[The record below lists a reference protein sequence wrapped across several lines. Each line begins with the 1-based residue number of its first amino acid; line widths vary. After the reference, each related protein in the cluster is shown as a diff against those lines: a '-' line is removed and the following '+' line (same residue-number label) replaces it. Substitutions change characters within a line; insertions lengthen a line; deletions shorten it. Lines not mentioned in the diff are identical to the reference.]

1 MESAAVLR
9 SFHHPLGTSNLKS
22 VLEMP
27 GVVPMNSSALSK
39 FEFPGKLIFMHS
51 RHNRFVVSY
60 AKPSKTNASENL
72 NGAAILDE
80 SQLESLNGKHPQ
92 LQATF
97 PDGIEAL
104 ITEVCDSKEIAELR
118 LKAGGFEM
126 HLKRKVEG
134 ATVLTPV
141 FTPSPPTTQSEP
153 VTDSLVT
160 ASSVPNPS
168 GKSSPFVNISA
179 EKSAKLAE
187 VDAFETS
194 GHVLISSNTVGVFR
208 RSKNEKDTPACKE
221 GDVIRKGQRIG
232 FVDQFDCIHP
242 VIANVGGK
250 VAKFLYD
257 DGEAIG
263 YGDAL
268 VAVLP

>member
-22 VLEMP
+22 VLDMP
-27 GVVPMNSSALSK
+27 GVIPMNSAALSK
-39 FEFPGKLIFMHS
+39 FEFPGKLIFMRS

-80 SQLESLNGKHPQ
+80 SQLELLNGKHPQ
-92 LQATF
+92 LEATF
-97 PDGIEAL
+97 PDDIEAL

-134 ATVLTPV
+134 AIVLAPV
-141 FTPSPPTTQSEP
+141 FSPSPPTTQSEP

-160 ASSVPNPS
+160 ASSVPSPS

-179 EKSAKLAE
+179 EKSAKLAAAE
-187 VDAFETS
+187 ASESS
-194 GHVLISSNTVGVFR
+194 GHVLIPSKSVGLFR
-208 RSKNEKDTPACKE
+208 RAKNSKDPPTCNE

-232 FVDQFDCIHP
+232 FVDQFGCISP

-257 DGEAIG
+257 DGEAVG
-263 YGDAL
+263 YGDSL